1 MSQSGKLASIPRR
14 FRSAVA
20 YSLVAAITLAGG
32 VFAWFR
38 IVRPGVRVG
47 ITRSGLTV
55 EGVVVGLLALIAG
68 LLAIGALWGFGI
80 ALLNKRHPRRLAA
93 AGAKHWGIPTL
104 VFAALIL
111 EGVNAFQ
118 DDLSL
123 ALDVSRHFIFTISF
137 AFSTLVI
144 TAVAVRGMVRAL
156 GRDELARRTGIYSG
170 LASAVGFI
178 LVDLVMLSQG
188 WELGRWMGGRSVML
202 TVMFAGNL
210 GAALAGGATMGWLL
224 GGLRVPNQADES
236 ERVQFA
242 QGLAD
247 IEMPPNHSLER
258 TGESAPKESEIDGH
272 GV

>member
-1 MSQSGKLASIPRR
+1 M
-14 FRSAVA
+14 
-20 YSLVAAITLAGG
+20 
-32 VFAWFR
+32 
-38 IVRPGVRVG
+38 RVG

-55 EGVVVGLLALIAG
+55 EGVVLGLLALIAG

-93 AGAKHWGIPTL
+93 AGARHWGIPTIIFTL
-104 VFAALIL
+104 LL

-118 DDLSL
+118 NDLSL
-123 ALDVSRHFIFTISF
+123 ALNVSRHFIFTISF
-137 AFSTLVI
+137 AFSALVI
-144 TAVAVRGMVRAL
+144 SAVAIRGMVRAL

-188 WELGRWMGGRSVML
+188 WELGRWMGGRSIML

-224 GGLRVPNQADES
+224 GGLRVPSQTDES
-236 ERVQFA
+236 ERVQRA
-242 QGLAD
+242 QGLAES
-247 IEMPPNHSLER
+247 EMPPNHSLER
-258 TGESAPKESEIDGH
+258 TGDSVPKASDGP
-272 GV
+272 VSDI